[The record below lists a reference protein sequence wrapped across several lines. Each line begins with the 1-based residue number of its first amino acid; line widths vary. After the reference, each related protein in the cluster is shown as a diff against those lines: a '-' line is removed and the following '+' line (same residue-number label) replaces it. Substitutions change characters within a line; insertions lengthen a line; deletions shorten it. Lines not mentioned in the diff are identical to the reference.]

1 MHMEEIF
8 VSHWKSLEE
17 LKTYLPMSST
27 LFSPNFSVHL
37 RSYTKCQCYPES
49 WARYIHT
56 QFEENQVSTST
67 TTQQNVFTFQQIQP
81 QAIFAEAHIDKFE
94 GCTFNIIVLIFCG
107 DQSKISRP
115 KENWLLSDRGTNRH
129 YLHCG
134 CTFGHFSY
142 IVVSTTSF
150 FIEPVWKILSSFID
164 EVCAKV
170 GLWTVMYRSN
180 RNFNISPPPLTGIW
194 HLCHPGRRE
203 FDYQSPPGGGEFEL
217 HPQFHVKSV
226 AWGAVVGDVV
236 LEDFHGK
243 DCAFEANWLRVL
255 CRIWRYL
262 NLIFLILDSGFE

>member
-1 MHMEEIF
+1 MEEIF

-115 KENWLLSDRGTNRH
+115 NENWLLSDRGTNRH
-129 YLHCG
+129 YLHCS

-164 EVCAKV
+164 EVCAKA
-170 GLWTVMYRSN
+170 GLWTVMCRSN
-180 RNFNISPPPLTGIW
+180 RNFNISPPPDGHLTPLPSREERIWLSESSRGWGIW
-194 HLCHPGRRE
+194 TAPSISCEIPGVASCRGGRGVRGFSWKRLC
-203 FDYQSPPGGGEFEL
+203 L
-217 HPQFHVKSV
+217 
-226 AWGAVVGDVV
+226 WGQLVTSFVP
-236 LEDFHGK
+236 
-243 DCAFEANWLRVL
+243 
-255 CRIWRYL
+255 YL
-262 NLIFLILDSGFE
+262 KVFKFWYF